1 LEACRRMDSVK
12 CSRRRLRVSIEP
24 LVAVLALALAHVVA
38 AQPADAAAHKRTPD
52 AQPADADARRLA
64 TLDAFLSEVHSLT
77 ADFKQEL
84 YGADQRL
91 VETQTGKLSLSRPN
105 RFRWTYAAPNEL
117 VVVADGKKLW
127 MYDVEL
133 AQVTVAPLD
142 DTVGSSPAM
151 LLSGDRD
158 VRDGF
163 NVVKIYT
170 RDGLDWVELAPKTGA
185 SDFTSV
191 LIGFEGK
198 SPRRLELV
206 DGLNQVTRI
215 VLANVVVNPQIPD
228 GAFEFEPPAGVDVI
242 GGKG

>member
-1 LEACRRMDSVK
+1 MDSVK
-12 CSRRRLRVSIEP
+12 CSRRRLRASTSQ
-24 LVAVLALALAHVVA
+24 LVAVLALAFANA
-38 AQPADAAAHKRTPD
+38 AG
-52 AQPADADARRLA
+52 AQPADADARRVA

-84 YGADQRL
+84 YGADRRL

-142 DTVGSSPAM
+142 DTVASSPAM

-163 NVVKIYT
+163 EVVET
-170 RDGLDWVELAPKTGA
+170 DTHDGLDWIKLAPKAGA

-206 DGLNQVTRI
+206 DGLNQITRI
-215 VLANVVVNPQIPD
+215 ALANVVVNPELGD
-228 GAFEFEPPAGVDVI
+228 AVFEFEPPAGVSVL

>member
-1 LEACRRMDSVK
+1 MK
-12 CSRRRLRVSIEP
+12 CSRRRLRPSIEP
-24 LVAVLALALAHVVA
+24 LFAVLSLALINIAVVG
-38 AQPADAAAHKRTPD
+38 AQPTDAEG
-52 AQPADADARRLA
+52 DARRVA
-64 TLDAFLSEVHSLT
+64 TLDAFLSGVKSLT
-77 ADFKQEL
+77 ADFKQEIFA
-84 YGADQRL
+84 ADQRL
-91 VETQTGKLSLSRPN
+91 LETDTGKLSLSRPN
-105 RFRWTYAAPNEL
+105 RFRWTYAAPNEI

-127 MYDVEL
+127 TYDVEL

-151 LLSGDRD
+151 LLSGDRG

-163 NVVKIYT
+163 DVVETAT
-170 RDGLDWVELAPKTGA
+170 RDGLDWVKLAPKAGA

-206 DGLNQVTRI
+206 DGLNQTTRI
-215 VLANVVVNPQIPD
+215 ALANVVLNPELAD
-228 GAFEFEPPAGVDVI
+228 GVFQFEPPAGVSVL

>member
-1 LEACRRMDSVK
+1 MDSVK
-12 CSRRRLRVSIEP
+12 CSRHRLRASTSH
-24 LVAVLALALAHVVA
+24 LVAVLALALANA
-38 AQPADAAAHKRTPD
+38 AGAQPADEG
-52 AQPADADARRLA
+52 ARRVA
-64 TLDAFLSEVHSLT
+64 TLDAFLSGVKSLT

-84 YGADQRL
+84 FAADERL
-91 VETQTGKLSLSRPN
+91 LETETGKLSLSRPN
-105 RFRWTYAAPNEL
+105 RFRWTYAAPKEL

-163 NVVKIYT
+163 DVVETST
-170 RDGLDWVELAPKTGA
+170 RDGLDWVKLAPKAGA

-191 LIGFEGK
+191 LIGFDGK
-198 SPRRLELV
+198 APRRLELV
-206 DGLNQVTRI
+206 DGLNQITRI
-215 VLANVVVNPQIPD
+215 ALANVVVNPELGD
-228 GAFEFEPPAGVDVI
+228 AVFEFEPPAGVNVL
-242 GGKG
+242 GGG